1 MANKGWQCSLREQ
14 TPALLNP
21 NGSDFEGHG
30 TGNAFSLVA
39 TDLGSVC
46 KRQSCSKV
54 WDPTVII
61 FTMWCADYFST
72 NARNKIS
79 HRSVLPQGLEQ
90 PPPAGV
96 TVIQRSNY
104 PNYYCISEQFCNSA
118 ASAYSS
124 LFFFSFSLRQ
134 KTFPTR
140 PLSKATES
148 CQTIFQAS
156 LTLVGIYH
164 VVPVGLPAD

>member
-1 MANKGWQCSLREQ
+1 
-14 TPALLNP
+14 
-21 NGSDFEGHG
+21 
-30 TGNAFSLVA
+30 
-39 TDLGSVC
+39 
-46 KRQSCSKV
+46 
-54 WDPTVII
+54 
-61 FTMWCADYFST
+61 MWCADYFST

-124 LFFFSFSLRQ
+124 LFFFF
-134 KTFPTR
+134 F
-140 PLSKATES
+140 LSKTENISYSSIIKSHRELPNHLSGVSHAGRNIPRCARGFTCWLSSKCSELLPPAPAKSTGCRQIPPAFCATEQGQNNLS
-148 CQTIFQAS
+148 WKEMKTS
-156 LTLVGIYH
+156 HVYVVGISKGIW
-164 VVPVGLPAD
+164 VRADM